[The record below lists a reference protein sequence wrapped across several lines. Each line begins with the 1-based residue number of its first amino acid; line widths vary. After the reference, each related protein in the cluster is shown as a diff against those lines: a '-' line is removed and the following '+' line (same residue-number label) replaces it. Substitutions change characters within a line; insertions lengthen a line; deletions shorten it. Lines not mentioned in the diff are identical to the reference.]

1 MQGKVG
7 NIIKQN
13 RGDEQYIYEINAWVT
28 QLCRILI
35 PISEATVKRVKKGGR
50 ELLCNITEKKM
61 LKGDVVW
68 LTTHVQTC
76 LAPNQVVA
84 SCVNTDLW
92 LDKITQK
99 SRHARVLRHL
109 LQNMYRYRWFDSWV
123 IKRSSSLRPGCN
135 RFTCGKWFIGYNLG
149 TDYGAKSQFGTHKE
163 LIVLNIFKHKYCVN
177 KSRNTSRDHFDKN
190 LI

>member
-1 MQGKVG
+1 
-7 NIIKQN
+7 
-13 RGDEQYIYEINAWVT
+13 
-28 QLCRILI
+28 
-35 PISEATVKRVKKGGR
+35 
-50 ELLCNITEKKM
+50 M
-61 LKGDVVW
+61 LFDWPLMFK
-68 LTTHVQTC
+68 
-76 LAPNQVVA
+76 PNQVVA

-177 KSRNTSRDHFDKN
+177 KSRDTSRDHFDKN